1 MFFVPVVMAMGG
13 NAGIQSSTIVVHGLA
28 TGNIGLGDMLQRLL
42 REMRVAFL
50 NGFLCGLLLLLIVT
64 IGWRQPHFGALVGT
78 SLLIVMFVAA
88 VVGATVPLL
97 LKRFDVDPA
106 IATGP
111 FITISNDILGLF
123 IYMGISTMYFLYLQP

>member
-28 TGNIGLGDMLQRLL
+28 TGSIGLSDMLQRLF

-50 NGFLCGLLLLLIVT
+50 NGLLCGLLLLLIVSV
-64 IGWRQPHFGALVGT
+64 IWRQPEYGALVGA

-88 VVGATVPLL
+88 IVGASVPLL

-123 IYMGISTMYFLYLQP
+123 IYMGISTLYFLYWQ